1 MSEAEGQTAAVV
13 RVDATKLKAFCT
25 DVLAAEGVPQ
35 DDAHIVADSLVE
47 ANLRGVDSHGVIR
60 LSMYVERMQKG
71 GNTRTTTL
79 EEVQGSAGLTVL
91 DAHNGLGQ
99 VASHQAMQ
107 LAIARAK
114 ETGLAAV
121 GVRNSSHFG
130 MAAYYSMMALEHDM
144 IGLALSNTNVNMTTS
159 TSAKPGVANNPWSA
173 AIPAGQ
179 EQPVV
184 IDMASSIVAAG
195 KLMNAI
201 AKGEKVPLGW
211 GVDAEGQVTD
221 DPAKIFY
228 GGSLLPFG
236 GYKGY
241 AIALLIDVLCGVLTG
256 SGFGNDVTSPTKDR
270 AKPTRAG
277 HFFLALDLKT
287 VGEPAEFKQ
296 RMDRMIGD
304 LHALTP
310 APGVDRVR
318 VPGELEFEARRDR
331 TANGIPLPQAIW
343 EDLRKT
349 GATYGIE
356 WR

>member
-1 MSEAEGQTAAVV
+1 MSEAEKAATV
-13 RVDATKLKAFCT
+13 RVDHAALREFCA
-25 DVLAAEGVPQ
+25 DVLIAEGVPE
-35 DDAHIVADSLVE
+35 DDARIVADSLVE

-71 GNTRTTTL
+71 GNRRTTDLT
-79 EEVQGSAGLTVL
+79 EVQGTSGLTVL

-99 VASHQAMQ
+99 VASHKAMQ
-107 LAIARAK
+107 LAIARAR

-130 MAAYYSMMALEHDM
+130 MAAYYSMLALEHDM

-173 AIPAGQ
+173 TIPAGQ
-179 EQPVV
+179 ELPVV

-211 GVDAEGQVTD
+211 GVDADGRLTD

-256 SGFGNDVTSPTKDR
+256 SGFGHEVSSPTKDR

-277 HFFLALDLKT
+277 HFFLALDLKA
-287 VGEPAEFKQ
+287 VGDPADFKA
-296 RMDRMIGD
+296 RMDRMIAD

-310 APGVDRVR
+310 AEGVDRVR
-318 VPGELEFEARRDR
+318 VPGELEFEAHRER

-343 EDLRKT
+343 EDLRRT
-349 GATYGIE
+349 GAAHGIE